1 MDNENGTVST
11 KAPFF
16 GLLAIPATIAIM
28 LAMMVAATWNTVDY
42 EASDWNKL
50 LMMTTVLMAGGL
62 LGKAPRII
70 FEPVG
75 TRPSLVSLG
84 FAVVIG
90 AVGMIHYYDGAAL
103 LGLAFTMMAIGVHLY
118 DRSRRHEEEVI
129 VVGIVAGFLYA
140 IQVASAGHEF
150 TGDATLAS
158 SGYYDL
164 LDVDRAV
171 TGYLFFTWWIISILS
186 SVLIALALRGRL
198 QEGGKGS
205 WFNQLPETLGK
216 DHTPLYVGLGVWLVA
231 HIVSMWHLKSLDNA
245 DAIFLTQHAGFFWAL
260 FTGLIAMFVAF
271 CWAEHWRTLGLLI
284 SLNWVL
290 YSIGTWQS
298 KAMFGLDE
306 IGFLNG
312 DLGGLSWFLI
322 FFWTNALFIYLGF
335 AGRLLSGPERR
346 GHGQARLWWG
356 QHWYAITIC
365 SALLTA
371 FAVRVMWNVIPA
383 MNAAGTGEWD
393 MTGGSDPW
401 YMKRAIDYI
410 LAQNS
415 HFVIDM
421 DRAYPVGSIN
431 PRPPLFSWSLA
442 LGGVAL
448 DPFLDGDVHDAAWW
462 SIAGM
467 PAVFGALTVLP
478 IAATCKRFFGTG
490 AGAIGAWL
498 MALMPGHVSHST
510 FALADHDAFVI
521 LFMSLG
527 FYFWLCAVDSIGN
540 DKLLEDSNWNPLHL
554 VKGIRAAFKQHPVAM
569 AQAILAGVS
578 FATVALGW
586 KGFVYGLAIVYA
598 AFFMQTAINLV
609 RRRDSMPVT
618 AAIIVMMLTT
628 FILPLPFYGNLQLN
642 LIWDASGFQPLF
654 YIVGFTVIN
663 GWIVTA
669 FRDKPWLMVII
680 MGAGI
685 STILL
690 GTLYILQLLEISN
703 GWDVLTTGGFYFT
716 KNKVFGTI
724 AEAQAPSRGQLF
736 ANFGPLVFIFSL
748 GMGLASLLRGFKNR
762 DPKNPSR
769 LMGPASL
776 VLAVWI
782 LLASY
787 MAWSAGRFM
796 FNATP
801 VMAIMGSAGVVGLW
815 RSSGVREYVKT
826 WRRMGVTSP
835 RARLS
840 STIRAGR
847 KHLGVPAIGMILILL
862 FSQHAIYGLDSGIP
876 RGENGEKQV
885 DDVIYGLV
893 PDVLRADLF
902 GWSVLD
908 GSPYSDYGVGDE
920 NMTACRGECWY
931 MGTFGPG
938 FNGAGWNQAYDW
950 LESQDSEVT
959 FSERPAFVSWWDY
972 GFQALAQ
979 GQHPTVADNF
989 QSGIPAAGNMLL
1001 ANGEE
1006 DTIALFIITLAEG
1019 DMRHEFTLDKG
1030 TEDDEQFTRAF
1041 ANAMQSH
1048 LNAATDGDVA
1058 WDEWV
1063 TINTMSN
1070 SQDVRERSF
1079 TIIGTSDDTML
1090 AEGSMLND
1098 DGTRST
1104 DLIYR
1109 VYENRE
1115 LVDEF
1120 TDKESAITMFDS
1132 KNGNT
1137 ASDWVENCPANGET
1151 SIDTRSS
1158 GGDELYPGDA
1168 EFTESNAFSCSASH
1182 YIIGDYWYTSDLY
1195 DDFDDVSTSLHRQNA
1210 RYAIA
1215 RDLLTQV
1222 FSLDELVDL
1231 YNDLTSIEYEVAT
1244 YEGAPGETIVR
1255 NNDIR
1260 YFAVDNR
1267 LYPVGGYQYAENGMH
1282 YGNPTGIFYA
1292 PTTLSGLDPDNYIT
1306 SEYITSEG
1314 PMTAAEFEDRY
1325 LAQLLAS
1332 QSGGDS
1338 DIIELEDVL
1347 VEHSPDFFD
1356 TMIAR
1361 TYVGYGTPTLGIDN
1375 VERIGQPRQ
1384 HFSQYSYG
1392 TPDSLLT
1399 YAYPLPGAMMSH
1411 FVVANWYDPAQDN
1424 ASRHW
1429 EANTGVKVL
1438 KYYSGATLEGDVV
1451 LGELGAVPNAKI
1463 LIERDA
1469 FSGEDPSDTDARN
1482 YWIPIASAQADDNG
1496 HFSVT
1501 VPSGKIRVSA
1511 FMGDSDLTAARDL
1524 LVTTPAEDQVNWV
1537 YDLWTET
1544 NADRTVNP
1552 ITGILGNVSGSTWLG
1567 ESVINVT
1574 GDDGH
1579 SNGEVVLTLDVQVQ
1593 ASGATGI
1600 IEWSGESDF
1609 GGEPLANMDLRISN
1623 IWDETRQD
1631 EYYITTSDGETEGE
1645 REYGPGAT
1653 GEVTFT
1659 GDGTMISEEG
1669 VVTATDFTGNYTRS
1683 IQNNHSY
1690 TGTGNILG
1698 IGTFVGTIEDSNGL
1712 ACDANGAMPD
1722 NSSYCLEDANVT
1734 DTYLIDGLVENV
1746 TGRFTSKGTS
1756 FFTTQMYRETIIGSG
1771 TFVVDTSDETLT
1783 SYGTINGTGTFQ
1795 GTGQFSGDM
1804 VKAGSFHLVDAIPGT
1819 YHVSVLFENGQ
1830 EATLPVPL
1838 EVPLS
1843 RNSPEAKNIQLS
1855 LPGTWIQ
1862 GTASTLAMDTEE
1874 SQAVTGRLELVNA
1887 TEMDAEVSE
1896 PCGDVAWSPCWFET
1910 DENGTFGIGPVLQG
1924 DYVVTMDQ
1932 DDDGFDEYRSETI
1945 TVLADTAGNVTP
1957 TNIER
1962 IPPMFDIEFLLLDHE
1977 DQPVEGQ
1984 NLTFSNQFTP
1994 FTVDARDN
2002 GNGSYNIE
2010 LPQDTWVVESILNDD
2025 YILYEEIE
2033 LEDSI
2038 TDLVLQYTESAWV
2051 NGTVMYDT
2059 SDKPDEESQPYVNQV
2074 VFARWGGISESA
2086 LTDQNGTFGMQ
2097 IPVGAEINLT
2107 AYVVVGSLLAGE
2119 NFVVPSGGIT
2129 VDLQPQNSVGAA
2141 GDLFLY
2147 EIGTPYTQNV
2157 PGFGDHPFMLE
2168 AYDSVTGVTWQWPV
2182 ETAQGRFTA
2191 YVLEAEEDNESR
2203 NWTLSINNAA
2213 LNVEPV
2219 TYSPL
2224 GDNNT
2229 LMLIAEPDHVMATIH
2244 TFIDH
2249 DGNMSNGTA
2258 LPVDFRMV
2266 PSNAFEESMIINIS
2280 ADDARWQN
2288 GSIEL
2293 ELRVGNWY
2301 FETDTK
2307 DPRDENATDYNT
2319 LLSNSTGAVE
2329 VALGSDSFDVEMGF
2343 MPEWLTSIELRNE
2356 SAGVMANWTVHFEE
2370 IDGDESFDLD
2380 TDANGTIVE
2389 YLPEGEWLA
2398 FVDEFIIDDGD
2409 DTNDDPLQL
2418 FRGTVTVD
2426 SNTPGTTTEWQ
2437 AIEAAQF
2444 NLTLIEQG
2452 SDELLSGFTI
2462 TAMSDDG
2469 LGEFTLGPSDDDGV
2483 IDASLM
2489 EGNWTLSLNR
2499 TDINVRWVLENFSIS
2514 IESGSG
2520 NDDLNL
2526 TLNKWVEIAG
2536 NLFRDL
2542 DGNGMWSGD
2551 ESIADADVVVS
2562 SESFGPVNLTSNVFG
2577 TWRTF
2582 VPVNATYD
2590 ISASKAGYSEG
2601 MGTMDVGFTVNTTDI
2616 EMVAGIVSVSGEISH
2631 VLPSEWNLISDE
2643 IVLELIP
2650 ESGMEYGAVTPV
2662 KVLDNGVWNGTW
2674 NADVE
2679 PGNWILYASYNGN
2692 EGQFAAMTLLQAAVA
2707 EGGEADAMLSSA
2719 SILHVST
2726 KWNDYDG
2733 TERTLADDS
2742 LIISGGHLVFVGTEV
2757 TSWNQTVD
2765 SEGKVTL
2772 LLPAGDFSMSGTFVT
2787 SEQGVNMTY
2796 NGGKS
2801 AEVVGGGVESPEQVV
2816 LFSVE
2821 EDHSVSFV
2829 ISDDNETHIG
2839 ITQSETDSDH
2849 FTIIDNGDTGDDG
2862 VAVYEVAEVNL
2873 EVVYNGNR
2881 AQDEYLL
2888 KAQMNGADAS
2898 YWDVSFWVGSGNTTD
2913 TFCEGAEEFTD
2924 NPDANS
2930 NQNNSEYNPGEDYVD
2945 ANFNGQWDAGI
2956 LDNCWAADKRIT
2968 LGLESGVSENVTM
2981 RIQAANKS
2989 HAVSMGGHSL
2999 LLQMQEEITQVYDE
3013 YELKIFVPQEFGIE
3027 IDQSE
3032 IADVIGVQ
3040 IGQQET
3046 YSFVFENTGNGDD
3059 TYMVEISDLPTN
3071 MAVLWSVTGPSSI
3084 PDLGPRTL
3092 QQYSV
3097 TINANELW
3105 EGDAEFQVLVTIT
3118 SEDGNTSETVTLN
3131 IKTALPIL
3139 AIESHETRGL
3149 SMDGFAP
3156 MNQKVEIFAQVE
3168 NTGDVDARDVE
3179 VIVLNENDTVVGSLM
3194 LDIPKG
3200 EMTNYSIFI
3209 DEVNELGSI
3218 TYTLKIN
3225 VTADEVDVM
3234 PEEELV
3240 KINYQPPVATES
3252 NNWVALIVFAFV
3264 IGIIWLFWKFSGR
3277 RGGQAF

>member
-1 MDNENGTVST
+1 MDNENGTVSA
-11 KAPFF
+11 KAPFY
-16 GLLAIPATIAIM
+16 GLLAIPVTIAIM
-28 LAMMVAATWNTVDY
+28 LAMMVAATWNAVDY
-42 EASDWNKL
+42 EASDWNTL

-84 FAVVIG
+84 FAAVIG
-90 AVGMIHYYDGAAL
+90 IVGMIHYYDGAAL
-103 LGLAFTMMAIGVHLY
+103 LGLAFSMMAIGVHLF

-140 IQVASAGHEF
+140 IQVAAAGH
-150 TGDATLAS
+150 GWSADAVLAS
-158 SGYYDL
+158 QGQYDL

-171 TGYLFFTWWIISILS
+171 TGSLFFTWWIISILS
-186 SVLIALALRGRL
+186 SMLIALALRGRL
-198 QEGGKGS
+198 QEGGHGS
-205 WFNQLPETLGK
+205 WFNQLPAVLGK
-216 DHTPLYVGLGVWLVA
+216 EYNPLYAGLGVWLAA
-231 HIVSMWHLKSLDNA
+231 HIFSLWHLKSLESA
-245 DAIFLTQHAGFFWAL
+245 DAIFLTQHVGFFWAF

-271 CWAEHWRTLGLLI
+271 CWAEHWRTMGLVI

-298 KAMFGLDE
+298 KAMFGLHE

-448 DPFLDGDVHDAAWW
+448 DPFLEGDVHDAAWW

-467 PAVFGALTVLP
+467 PALFGALTVLP

-554 VKGIRAAFKQHPVAM
+554 VKGIRAAFKEHPAAM

-598 AFFMQTAINLV
+598 AFFVQTAINLV

-654 YIVGFTVIN
+654 YIVGFTIIN

-685 STILL
+685 STVLL
-690 GTLYILQLLEISN
+690 GTLYILQVLGISN

-748 GMGLASLLRGFKNR
+748 GMGLASLWRGFKNR

-801 VMAIMGSAGVVGLW
+801 IMAIMGSAAVVGLW

-835 RARLS
+835 RARFS
-840 STIRAGR
+840 STIGAGR

-862 FSQHAIYGLDSGIP
+862 FSQHAIYGIDSGIP
-876 RGENGEKQV
+876 RGEVGEKQV
-885 DDVIYGLV
+885 DETIYGLV
-893 PDVLRADLF
+893 PDALRADFF

-908 GSPYSDYGVGDE
+908 GSPYVDYGVGED
-920 NMTACRGECWY
+920 NMTSCRGECWY

-950 LESQDSEVT
+950 LETQDATVT

-1019 DMRHEFTLDKG
+1019 DMRHEYTLDKG
-1030 TEDDEQFTRAF
+1030 SEDNEQFTRAF
-1041 ANAMQSH
+1041 ANAMRQH
-1048 LNAATDGDVA
+1048 LSSATDGDAA

-1063 TINTMSN
+1063 AINTMSDA
-1070 SQDVRERSF
+1070 QDVRDRSF
-1079 TIIGTSDDTML
+1079 TIIGTSDDTKL
-1090 AEGSMLND
+1090 AQGTVLND
-1098 DGTRST
+1098 DGTRSSE
-1104 DLIYR
+1104 LIYR
-1109 VYENRE
+1109 VYEDRV
-1115 LVDEF
+1115 LVDEY
-1120 TDKESAITMFDS
+1120 TDKESAITMFNS

-1137 ASDWVENCPANGET
+1137 ASDWVDQCPVDGQS

-1158 GGDELYPGDA
+1158 SGEQLYPGDA
-1168 EFTESNAFSCSASH
+1168 DYTENNAFSCSASH

-1215 RDLLTQV
+1215 RDLLTHV

-1231 YNDLTSIEYEVAT
+1231 YHDLTSIDYEVAT
-1244 YEGAPGETIVR
+1244 YEGGPGETIVR

-1267 LYPVGGYQYAENGMH
+1267 LYPVGGYQYAESGMH

-1314 PMTAAEFEDRY
+1314 PMSALEFEERY

-1332 QSGGDS
+1332 QSGGDAE
-1338 DIIELEDVL
+1338 IIELEDVL
-1347 VEHSPDFFD
+1347 VEHSPNFFE

-1361 TYVGYGTPTLGIDN
+1361 TYVGYGTSTLGLEN
-1375 VERIGQPRQ
+1375 VERQGQPRQ
-1384 HFSQYSYG
+1384 HFSGYG

-1399 YAYPLPGAMMSH
+1399 YTYPLPGAMMNH
-1411 FVVANWYDPAQDN
+1411 FVLANWYDANEDDPQTIAY
-1424 ASRHW
+1424 
-1429 EANTGVKVL
+1429 ANTGVKVL

-1451 LGELGAVPNAKI
+1451 LGEIGAVPNAKI

-1469 FSGEDPSDTDARN
+1469 FSGEGSSDTDART
-1482 YWIPIASAQADDNG
+1482 YWIPIASTQADDNG

-1511 FMGDSDLTAARDL
+1511 FMGDSDLTAARDMFVTSTAEESNMWISDL
-1524 LVTTPAEDQVNWV
+1524 LTEVN
-1537 YDLWTET
+1537 E
-1544 NADRTVNP
+1544 DRTVNP
-1552 ITGILGNVSGSTWLG
+1552 VTGILGNVSGSTWLG
-1567 ESVINVT
+1567 ESMIIVN
-1574 GDDGH
+1574 GEDGH
-1579 SNGEVVLTLDVQVQ
+1579 SNGESVLTLDIQVE
-1593 ASGATGI
+1593 ASGATGT

-1609 GGEPLANMDLRISN
+1609 GGDPLANMDLRISN
-1623 IWDETRQD
+1623 IWDESRQD
-1631 EYYITTSDGETEGE
+1631 AYFITTSAGETEGE

-1659 GDGTMISEEG
+1659 GEGTMISEEG

-1690 TGTGNILG
+1690 TGTGDILG
-1698 IGTFVGTIEDSNGL
+1698 IGTFVGTIENATAESCG
-1712 ACDANGAMPD
+1712 ANGTMPEGAT
-1722 NSSYCLEDANVT
+1722 YCLEDANVT
-1734 DTYLIDGLVENV
+1734 DTYRIDGLVTNA
-1746 TGRFTSKGTS
+1746 TGRFTSEGTS
-1756 FFTTQMYRETIIGSG
+1756 FFTTKMYRETIIGSG
-1771 TFVVDTSDETLT
+1771 TFVVDTSDESLS
-1783 SYGTINGTGTFQ
+1783 SYGTLNGTGTFQ
-1795 GTGQFSGDM
+1795 GTGHFSGDM
-1804 VKAGSFHLVDAIPGT
+1804 VKPGSFHLVDAIPGT
-1819 YHVSVLFENGQ
+1819 YHVAVLFGNGQ
-1830 EATLPVPL
+1830 EATLPMPL
-1838 EVPLS
+1838 EVPLT
-1843 RNSPEAKNIQLS
+1843 RDSPDAKNIALT

-1862 GTASTLAMDTEE
+1862 GTASTLAMDQEE
-1874 SQAVTGRLELVNA
+1874 SEVVTGRLKLVNA
-1887 TEMDAEVSE
+1887 SEIDADVTE
-1896 PCGDVAWSPCWFET
+1896 PCGGVAWSPCWFET
-1910 DENGTFGIGPVLQG
+1910 DENGTFGVGPVLEG
-1924 DYVVTMDQ
+1924 DYIVTMDR
-1932 DDDGFDEYRSETI
+1932 DDDGFDEYRSQTI

-1957 TNIER
+1957 SDIER

-1984 NLTFSNQFTP
+1984 NLSFSNQFSP
-1994 FTVDARDN
+1994 FTIDARDN
-2002 GNGSYNIE
+2002 GGGSYNIE
-2010 LPQDTWVVESILNDD
+2010 LPRDTWVVESILNDD
-2025 YILYEEIE
+2025 YILYEEIDLQE
-2033 LEDSI
+2033 SI
-2038 TDLVLQYTESAWV
+2038 SGLVLQYTESAWV
-2051 NGTVMYDT
+2051 NGTVMYDI
-2059 SDKPDEESQPYVNQV
+2059 SDKPDEISQPFVNQA

-2086 LTDQNGTFGMQ
+2086 LTDDNGSFGMQ

-2107 AYVVVGSLLAGE
+2107 AYVVVGSQLAGE
-2119 NFVVPSGGIT
+2119 NFVVPSGGISI
-2129 VDLQPQNSVGAA
+2129 DLVPKSSVGAA

-2147 EIGTPYTQNV
+2147 EVGTPYTQTV
-2157 PGFGDHPFMLE
+2157 PGFGDYPFMLE
-2168 AYDSVTGVTWQWPV
+2168 AFDSATGVTWQWPV

-2191 YVLEAEEDNESR
+2191 YLLEAEAENETR
-2203 NWTLSINNAA
+2203 NWTLSINNEA

-2229 LMLIAEPDHVMATIH
+2229 LMLIAEPDYVLTTIH

-2249 DGNMSNGTA
+2249 DGNMSNGTS

-2280 ADDARWQN
+2280 ADDARWDN

-2293 ELRVGNWY
+2293 ELRVGNWF
-2301 FETDTK
+2301 FETDAK
-2307 DPRDENATDYNT
+2307 DPRDENTTNFNT

-2329 VALGSDSFDVEMGF
+2329 VAIGSEAFDVEMGF

-2356 SAGVMANWTVHFEE
+2356 SGGVMSNWTVYFEE
-2370 IDGDESFDLD
+2370 IDGDESFNLD

-2389 YLPEGEWLA
+2389 YLPEGEWLVY
-2398 FVDEFIIDDGD
+2398 VDEFIIDDGD

-2418 FRGTVTVD
+2418 FRGTLTVD
-2426 SNTPGTTTEWQ
+2426 ANTPGATTQWQ
-2437 AIEAAQF
+2437 TVEAAQF
-2444 NLTLIEQG
+2444 NLTLVEQG
-2452 SDELLSGFTI
+2452 SNELLSGFTV
-2462 TAMSDDG
+2462 TATSEDG
-2469 LGEFTLGPSDDDGV
+2469 LGEFILGPSDENGV

-2489 EGNWTLSLNR
+2489 QGSWTLSLNR
-2499 TDINVRWVLENFSIS
+2499 TDINVRWILDNTTIS
-2514 IESGSG
+2514 IVSGSG
-2520 NDDLNL
+2520 NAELNL

-2551 ESIADADVVVS
+2551 ESIADANVVVS
-2562 SESFGPVNLTSNVFG
+2562 SDSFGPVNLTSNVLG
-2577 TWRTF
+2577 TWRVF
-2582 VPVNATYD
+2582 VPVNNTYD
-2590 ISASKAGYSEG
+2590 VHASKAGFSDG
-2601 MGTMDVGFTVNTTDI
+2601 IGSMDVGFTVNTTDI
-2616 EMVAGIVSVSGEISH
+2616 EMTAGSVTVGGEITH

-2643 IVLELIP
+2643 IVLQLIP
-2650 ESGMEYGAVTPV
+2650 ESGMEYGSVTPT
-2662 KVLDNGVWNGTW
+2662 KVLDDGSWNGTW
-2674 NADVE
+2674 SADVE
-2679 PGNWILYASYNGN
+2679 PGNWILYATYDGD

-2719 SILHVST
+2719 SMLHVST

-2733 TERTLADDS
+2733 VERTLADDS

-2765 SEGKVTL
+2765 AEGKVTL

-2801 AEVVGGGVESPEQVV
+2801 TEVVGGGVESPEQIVQ
-2816 LFSVE
+2816 FSVE
-2821 EDHSVSFV
+2821 EDHSVSFE
-2829 ISDDNETHIG
+2829 IGDTHVG
-2839 ITQSETDSDH
+2839 ITQSENDGDH
-2849 FTIIDNGDTGDDG
+2849 FTIIDNGDTGADG
-2862 VAVYEVAEVNL
+2862 VEIYEVGEVNL

-2881 AQDEYLL
+2881 AEDEYLL
-2888 KAQMNGADAS
+2888 KAQMNGEDAS
-2898 YWDVSFWVGSGNTTD
+2898 YWDVSFWVGSGETTD
-2913 TFCEGAEEFTD
+2913 TFCEPAEAFTD
-2924 NPDANS
+2924 TTGAVVA
-2930 NQNNSEYNPGEDYVD
+2930 NNSIYDEGETFVD
-2945 ANFNGQWDAGI
+2945 ANENGEWDDAV
-2956 LDNCWAADKRIT
+2956 LDNCWSADMRIT
-2968 LGLESGVSENVTM
+2968 LGLEAGLTENVTM

-2989 HAVSMGGHSL
+2989 HAVAMGGHSL

-3013 YELKIFVPQEFGIE
+3013 YELKVFIPQEFGIE
-3027 IDQSE
+3027 IDESD
-3032 IADVIGVQ
+3032 IPSVIGVQ
-3040 IGQQET
+3040 VGQPT
-3046 YSFVFENTGNGDD
+3046 TASFFLENTGNGDD
-3059 TYMVEISDLPTN
+3059 TYTVEISDLPAGLTP
-3071 MAVLWSVTGPSSI
+3071 LWSVGYAETLPFF
-3084 PDLGPRTL
+3084 GPRTT
-3092 QQYSV
+3092 QPYSL

-3105 EGDAEFQVLVTIT
+3105 VGDAEFPITVTIT
-3118 SEDGNTSETVTLN
+3118 SEDGNTSDTVTLN
-3131 IKTALPIL
+3131 IKTALPNLEI
-3139 AIESHETRGL
+3139 IEHETRGL

-3179 VIVLNENDTVVGSLM
+3179 VIVLNENNTVVGALM

-3200 EMTNYSIFI
+3200 EVTDYSIFI

-3225 VTADEVDVM
+3225 SSAEDLENT
-3234 PEEELV
+3234 PEEMPI
-3240 KINYQPPVATES
+3240 KINYQPAVATES

-3264 IGIIWLFWKFSGR
+3264 VGIIWLFWKFSGR